1 METLEEWVC
10 MHAAHLRTTRMDLGV
25 HESSAKTKTVHM
37 KFSLRLSFELSR
49 NLRGYTVGTNEGF

>member
-1 METLEEWVC
+1 